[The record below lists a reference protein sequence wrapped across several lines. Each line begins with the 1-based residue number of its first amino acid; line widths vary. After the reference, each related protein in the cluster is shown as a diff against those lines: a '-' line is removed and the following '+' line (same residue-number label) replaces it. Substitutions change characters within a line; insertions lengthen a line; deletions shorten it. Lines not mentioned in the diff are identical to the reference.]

1 MDEELFFCLRQSP
14 EVGRGPDWNF
24 RGDIFN
30 FQQFKFKIDIQNLK
44 IIMQN
49 NFNDTKFII

>member
-14 EVGRGPDWNF
+14 EVGRGPDWNS

-30 FQQFKFKIDIQNLK
+30 FQQFKFKLDIQNLK

-49 NFNDTKFII
+49 NFNDTKF